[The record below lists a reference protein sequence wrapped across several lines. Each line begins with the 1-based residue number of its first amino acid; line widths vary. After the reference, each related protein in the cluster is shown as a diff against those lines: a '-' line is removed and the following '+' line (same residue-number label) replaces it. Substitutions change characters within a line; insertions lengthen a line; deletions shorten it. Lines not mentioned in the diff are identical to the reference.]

1 MKIVTPR
8 EKKSATTDF
17 ASVPRSVEIL
27 APAPASTIKR
37 SRRRRSRLLLLLI
50 STLGAVLCAGPS
62 CSSVPAD
69 CAFTCPDGA
78 CGEGLYCSA
87 EGFCVREGSTASC
100 VDAVAGIG
108 GDGGG
113 DHSFGGAG
121 DSGAPG
127 GGEAGAGQQGG
138 SAGLGDAG
146 AGGLA
151 GGSAA
156 SAGGGGS
163 PVCDG
168 EALRVSLRLPED
180 REFLCSNE
188 LSPIT
193 LLVEGGVPPYTWS
206 LRDSPDF
213 SLVTQGDS
221 EAELELQHTAS
232 PSEYLLEAGVSDSC
246 GNDTSGEF
254 TIEVRTTPKLLSAP
268 LPNACA
274 TRLYAAPLALTS
286 WMEGVTWAAEGL
298 PRGVQ
303 MDASAGL
310 ITGTFQ
316 EVRDF
321 PLEVTV
327 SNDCGSSAPESR
339 TVHVVEPLA
348 GCPIQPSSSNRF
360 GTLPVPCEG
369 APYSADIDFLEP
381 VSCSIFERPPGF
393 ELTRCRTDGVT
404 LSGTP
409 SGPGNLIISVNDAT
423 GTQTVAG
430 FSFEP
435 RRACW
440 FAYVSDDEESA
451 LHILDPL
458 LFDEVSGELHA
469 RPGVASFAF
478 APDGRFLAYVAQG
491 DLVRELT
498 VVELAT
504 WKERVVPLDGNV
516 FHYAWSQSGFL
527 AVAFGGEGPSQLGGA
542 NVAELDWESG
552 AELVALEPVAAN
564 VSSDLTWIGDEF
576 VVYLSTDQNVDGRL
590 LSLARRSS
598 AEDAF
603 LEPFVAG
610 PVYDV
615 PKLQPTSDGVFV
627 TDWPTTSGGSQPQA
641 RVRLDYVVPTHD
653 PFVRHQL
660 HSHATDEVV
669 APSGNYT
676 GRSTGST
683 FAAFL
688 PTESTF
694 DMAFPPTFERMPCR
708 KVLAWSRDGERIA
721 CANDTSVA
729 GKGEL
734 RFFALGD
741 DEIEGHVVPGPAD
754 HEVAGY
760 HLARRAFSP
769 NGAWFGYLMEDGL
782 FLAAPGE
789 PSRLAERVTAGI
801 DAVDLEFSPDGG
813 VVLVQPPANAEL
825 FVISTKNTENET
837 SYGPASVQACVEE
850 FLRAPQQWCGSERAS
865 ANFAW
870 APFGRV
876 VAYETVAGELV
887 VVDLSNTD
895 GGELEP
901 VLAARAKSFSF
912 QPSTDSQRYPGE

>member
-1 MKIVTPR
+1 
-8 EKKSATTDF
+8 
-17 ASVPRSVEIL
+17 
-27 APAPASTIKR
+27 
-37 SRRRRSRLLLLLI
+37 
-50 STLGAVLCAGPS
+50 
-62 CSSVPAD
+62 
-69 CAFTCPDGA
+69 
-78 CGEGLYCSA
+78 
-87 EGFCVREGSTASC
+87 
-100 VDAVAGIG
+100 
-108 GDGGG
+108 
-113 DHSFGGAG
+113 
-121 DSGAPG
+121 
-127 GGEAGAGQQGG
+127 
-138 SAGLGDAG
+138 
-146 AGGLA
+146 
-151 GGSAA
+151 
-156 SAGGGGS
+156 
-163 PVCDG
+163 VCDG

-516 FHYAWSQSGFL
+516 FHYAWSQAGFL

-598 AEDAF
+598 AEDASMTCPSCSRRATESSSRIGPRRAAGLSRRPGF
-603 LEPFVAG
+603 ASTMSFRPTIRSFGTSCIRTLRTKWWHRAATTRAG
-610 PVYDV
+610 PPEARSRRSCRPRAPSIWRFRRRSSECLVERCWH
-615 PKLQPTSDGVFV
+615 GVV
-627 TDWPTTSGGSQPQA
+627 TVSASPAPTTPAWPA
-641 RVRLDYVVPTHD
+641 RASSASSRWATTKSKGTSCRDRRITRSLATI
-653 PFVRHQL
+653 
-660 HSHATDEVV
+660 SHV
-669 APSGNYT
+669 
-676 GRSTGST
+676 GRSRRT
-683 FAAFL
+683 
-688 PTESTF
+688 
-694 DMAFPPTFERMPCR
+694 
-708 KVLAWSRDGERIA
+708 
-721 CANDTSVA
+721 
-729 GKGEL
+729 
-734 RFFALGD
+734 ALGL
-741 DEIEGHVVPGPAD
+741 G
-754 HEVAGY
+754 
-760 HLARRAFSP
+760 
-769 NGAWFGYLMEDGL
+769 
-782 FLAAPGE
+782 
-789 PSRLAERVTAGI
+789 T
-801 DAVDLEFSPDGG
+801 
-813 VVLVQPPANAEL
+813 
-825 FVISTKNTENET
+825 
-837 SYGPASVQACVEE
+837 
-850 FLRAPQQWCGSERAS
+850 
-865 ANFAW
+865 
-870 APFGRV
+870 
-876 VAYETVAGELV
+876 
-887 VVDLSNTD
+887 
-895 GGELEP
+895 
-901 VLAARAKSFSF
+901 
-912 QPSTDSQRYPGE
+912 